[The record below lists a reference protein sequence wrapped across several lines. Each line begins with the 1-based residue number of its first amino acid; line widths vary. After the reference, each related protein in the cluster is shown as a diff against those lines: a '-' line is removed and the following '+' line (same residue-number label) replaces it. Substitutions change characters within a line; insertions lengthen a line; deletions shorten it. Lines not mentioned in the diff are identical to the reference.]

1 MLSDPLFVAGV
12 MDDYVLVFIDS
23 PQNKARLSDH
33 AKAEN
38 KKLTKKYGIEGYPT
52 ALILDGDGNTVGK
65 AGYRRGGAAK
75 YVEYLK
81 SIKKDHQ

>member
-1 MLSDPLFVAGV
+1 
-12 MDDYVLVFIDS
+12 MDDYILVFIDS

-52 ALILDGDGNTVGK
+52 ALILDGDGKKVGK
-65 AGYRRGGAAK
+65 TGYREGGAAE
-75 YVEYLK
+75 YVKHLMDFR
-81 SIKKDHQ
+81 KDHQ

>member
-1 MLSDPLFVAGV
+1 M
-12 MDDYVLVFIDS
+12 FIDS

-38 KKLTKKYGIEGYPT
+38 KKLTKRYGIDGYPT
-52 ALILDGDGNTVGK
+52 ALILDGDGKKVGK
-65 AGYRRGGAAK
+65 TGYREGGAVK
-75 YVEYLK
+75 YVKYLK